1 MYLRVLNTMT
11 DHNTTTADSAYPNL
25 WVTASSSSFIL
36 GGPQMYIR
44 ASILMCVSK
53 NTSSMEFEN
62 Q

>member
-1 MYLRVLNTMT
+1 MT